1 MTIAVG
7 VLASDGVVLA
17 ADTEYTWGYL
27 KTSGEKI
34 WTAEANGSAV
44 AVAGAGG
51 SDYVEAVSQEL
62 LDNFQAAPEAASAEE
77 IKKRFG
83 TVLSSFHR
91 EHVVPF
97 AEFHSQLTT
106 VCLLVAYQRESEAH
120 LWATQFTNI
129 RRRGPYAV
137 IGLGCEYAAALL
149 GQVFRGKLAR
159 DIHTALAERIAA
171 YAVFDT
177 KNNVQNCGKKT
188 SMVALQGGRVIET
201 SPSKLQAL
209 TSHFE
214 TFEDLQTLGLRYALG
229 FPYSDE
235 QKASTNLTGYF
246 SRLRE
251 DVMRSEALRFDGK
264 ERDLE

>member
-7 VLASDGVVLA
+7 VLAKDGVVLA

-27 KTSGEKI
+27 KTSGEKL
-34 WTAEANGSAV
+34 WSGEANGSAI

-62 LDNFQAAPEAASAEE
+62 IDDFQAAPKSASAEQV
-77 IKKRFG
+77 KKRFE
-83 TVLSSFHR
+83 TVLSAFHQK
-91 EHVVPF
+91 HVIPF
-97 AEFHSQLTT
+97 AQFPSQLTSLW
-106 VCLLVAYQRESEAH
+106 LLIAYQRRSEAR

-129 RRRGPYAV
+129 RRRSPYAV

-149 GQVFRGKLAR
+149 GQVFRGRLAR
-159 DIHTALAERIAA
+159 DIDTPLAERIAA

-188 SMVALQGGRVIET
+188 SMVALRGGRVMET

-214 TFEDLQTLGLRYALG
+214 TCEDLQALGLRYALG

-235 QKASTNLTGYF
+235 QKASGNLAGYF
-246 SRLRE
+246 TRLRE
-251 DVMRSEALRFDGK
+251 DVMRSQDLRFEGK